1 MRGVSLKFV
10 TLDFETFYDKEY
22 SLSKLNTEA
31 YVRDPRFEVILV
43 GVKINNEPP
52 TWFSGTMAET
62 KAFLEGLQLQDA
74 FLLAHHMQFDGF
86 ILAHHFGIVP
96 RFYLDTLS
104 MSRPEHQMTV
114 GGSLKALAD
123 KYTVGVKGDE
133 VVRAIGLRRRDF
145 TAMEL
150 ETYAKYCMND
160 TQLCYLLFK
169 IMQKGFPRD
178 ELKVIDLFMRM
189 YTQPLVELDTEFLS
203 RHLTMVQQRRAALAA
218 KLDQYGGKEVVM
230 SNPKFAE
237 LLRSFGAEPPMKISI
252 TTGKPTFAFA
262 KNDLAFKEMLDH
274 PDELVRTAV
283 EVRLGLKTTI
293 EESRTQAL
301 MEIGRRGPW
310 PIYLNY
316 YGAHTGRASGGD
328 GVNPQNMHRGGALRK
343 AVKAPPGYKIVA
355 GDSAQIEAR
364 VTAYI
369 AGQHDLVEDFRN
381 KIDIYSKFASV
392 IYGRPID
399 RKKKLIQV
407 NGEEFFPD
415 FNEGFVGKT
424 CILGLGFG
432 MGGTKLQRT
441 LEIGQG
447 GIAVSLPLEK
457 CKEIVSLY
465 RSQYRCIPKLW
476 QDGERALYAIT
487 RGEEFTFGQGLLK
500 TSREGIHLPNG
511 MLVRYPGLT
520 FLRGEGF
527 VYAKNRKEQA
537 EWVKQQLSGNW
548 DANLLTRIYG
558 GKVIENVVQA
568 LARIVVF
575 EQMLKIAPHYRV
587 VLTVHDEV
595 VTCVPEAHE
604 SGALSHITTTMSTAP
619 TWAPTL
625 PVACEVHSGGTYGE
639 AK

>member
-1 MRGVSLKFV
+1 MKFV
-10 TLDFETFYDKEY
+10 TLDFETYCDKDY

-43 GVKINNEPP
+43 GVKVNNEPP

-62 KAFLEGLQLQDA
+62 KSFLESLQLQDA

-96 RFYLDTLS
+96 HFYLDTLS

-114 GGSLKALAD
+114 GGSLKALSN

-133 VVRAIGLRRRDF
+133 GVRAIGLRRQDF
-145 TAMEL
+145 TPLEL

-169 IMQKGFPRD
+169 IMQKGFPRE
-178 ELKVIDLFMRM
+178 ELRVIDLFMRM
-189 YTQPLVELDTEFLS
+189 FTQPTVELDTEFLS
-203 RHLTMVQQRRAALAA
+203 QHLTAVRERRAALAA

-237 LLRSFGAEPPMKISI
+237 LLRSFGVEPPMKISM

-262 KNDLAFKEMLDH
+262 KNDLAFKGLLEH
-274 PDELVRTAV
+274 PNELVRTAV

-293 EESRTQAL
+293 EETRTQAL
-301 MEIGRRGPW
+301 MEIGNRGPW

-343 AVKAPPGYKIVA
+343 AVKAPPGHKIVA
-355 GDSAQIEAR
+355 GDSSQIEAR

-369 AGQHDLVEDFRN
+369 AGQTDLVEDFRGGV
-381 KIDIYSKFASV
+381 DIYSKFATE
-392 IYGRPID
+392 IFG
-399 RKKKLIQV
+399 
-407 NGEEFFPD
+407 FPVSKA
-415 FNEGFVGKT
+415 NVSERFVGKT

-432 MGGTKLQRT
+432 MGAPKLQRT

-447 GIAVSLPLEK
+447 KQSVSLPLEQ
-457 CKEIVSLY
+457 CKDIVSLY
-465 RSQYRCIPKLW
+465 RSQYRCIPRLW

-500 TSREGIHLPNG
+500 TSSEGIHLPNG
-511 MLVRYPGLT
+511 MLVRYPGLI
-520 FLRGEGF
+520 FVRGEGF

-537 EWVKQQLSGNW
+537 EWVKQKLSGNW

-595 VTCVPEAHE
+595 VTCVPESHE
-604 SGALSHITTTMSTAP
+604 SGALAHITTTMSTAP